1 MFKSNRLTDRYD
13 REINYFRISITDRCN
28 LQCLYCVPHDLIP
41 KLSHSDILSYEE
53 ILRLVKIGKQLG
65 ISKVRITGG
74 EPLVRKDVYH
84 FLKELTA
91 IDGLSDV
98 SLTTN
103 GVHLKENLKKIKSAG
118 IKRINISID
127 TLNRQKFKKI
137 TGHDFFNQVWEG
149 IELAQKMGMAPV
161 KLNVVALRG
170 INDDEIVD
178 FAELSFSYPFQIR
191 FIEYMAI
198 GNSETD
204 MENNILT
211 PEIKDRIKVLGQL
224 DRVEKKSNSGPAQI
238 YKFKGA
244 KGEVGFIT
252 ALSQHFC
259 HSCNRLRLTASG
271 QLRPCL
277 LSDNE
282 EDLKGPMRN
291 GCSDSELA
299 TIFLKAVNRKALK
312 HQMAG
317 DQSVRVTR
325 QMSSI
330 GG

>member
-1 MFKSNRLTDRYD
+1 MFESNKLTDRYD

-28 LQCLYCVPHDLIP
+28 LRCLYCKPHDLIP
-41 KLSHSDILSYEE
+41 KLSHSEILSYEE
-53 ILRLVKIGKQLG
+53 ILRLVKISKQLG
-65 ISKVRITGG
+65 ITKVRITGG
-74 EPLVRKDVYH
+74 EPLIRKDVCH
-84 FLKELTA
+84 FLRALTA

-103 GVHLKENLKKIKSAG
+103 GVYLKENLEKIKSAG
-118 IKRINISID
+118 IERINISID
-127 TLNRQKFKKI
+127 TLNKRKFKQI
-137 TGHDFFNQVWEG
+137 TGHDYFNQVWEG
-149 IELAQKMGMAPV
+149 IELAQKMGMTPI

-170 INDDEIVD
+170 INDDEIAD
-178 FAELSFSYPFQIR
+178 FAKLSLSYPFQVR

-204 MENNILT
+204 MGNNILT

-224 DRVEKKSNSGPAQI
+224 EPVEKKSNSGPAQI
-238 YKFKGA
+238 YKLKNA
-244 KGEVGFIT
+244 KGEIGFIS

-277 LSDNE
+277 LSDKE

-299 TIFLKAVNRKALK
+299 NLFIKAIKRKGLK
-312 HQMAG
+312 HQMTG
-317 DQSVRVTR
+317 DQSVRVAR